1 MTGGECHDRK
11 FVILHLRR
19 RGNMKRANRSAML
32 RTVCLVLVGCSGG
45 PSVVVDTPT
54 GVTPIYAPPPAM
66 PGGGIGPPPGMQGS
80 LPLPSQ
86 MVDRT
91 GSYAGTAV
99 PLDTGG
105 GICIQSAKVGNFFV
119 RGNSVRYGRFRGRI
133 DANNGLQM
141 VNGQQWIIG
150 QFDGA
155 TFHGQ
160 LDLPGGFNS
169 SGCTYMLSLERI
181 GP

>member
-1 MTGGECHDRK
+1 
-11 FVILHLRR
+11 
-19 RGNMKRANRSAML
+19 MKQAIRPATFGTLCLML
-32 RTVCLVLVGCSGG
+32 VACSGG
-45 PSVVVDTPT
+45 PSIVLDTPT
-54 GVTPIYAPPPAM
+54 GPTPIYTPSPPTPAM

-80 LPLPSQ
+80 LPPPTQAINRS
-86 MVDRT
+86 

-105 GICIQSAKVGNFFV
+105 GICVQSEKVGNFFV

-141 VNGQQWIIG
+141 INGNQWIVG

-160 LDLPGGFNS
+160 LDLPGGLNF
-169 SGCTYMLSLERI
+169 SGCTYMLSLERV